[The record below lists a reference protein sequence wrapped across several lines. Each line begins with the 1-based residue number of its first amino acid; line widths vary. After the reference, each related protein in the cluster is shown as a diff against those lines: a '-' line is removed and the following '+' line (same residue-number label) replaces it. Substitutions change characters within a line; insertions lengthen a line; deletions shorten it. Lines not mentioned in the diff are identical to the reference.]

1 MEAVPELPSS
11 RQLELTYVQER
22 TVQMA
27 ITEEQ
32 TRSDA
37 AQGFLFQ
44 HPTRAAADVSALS
57 TRTGDE

>member
-1 MEAVPELPSS
+1 
-11 RQLELTYVQER
+11 
-22 TVQMA
+22 MA